1 MRLDLLRAIKDENEI
16 TNAVVLTH
24 NIDFVFLQTVVVSA
38 LKKCGHPTLT
48 VLADAECAASA
59 YSYQAPLLHGLGV
72 RYRVVPVE
80 MAHGFRFHP
89 KAVLLSGTAY
99 ATLSVGSG
107 NLTFGGWRENAEI
120 WVRYDSRAD
129 GTGPFTAFRS
139 YLSSVLERVVLAE
152 PVRAEIEEAFDPATR
167 AWAADVSQPTG
178 LIGRAN
184 GEPPLLTQ
192 MFAALGDVPING
204 LTVCA
209 PYFDTEAE
217 ALRELVRRAA
227 PAPVRVL
234 VQAGRTGLTEGGWAR
249 VGPGTRLSGVGFHR
263 EDDGGRARTAFIH
276 AKFYA
281 FEQRGRVTVFLGS
294 ANCSRAAL
302 TVPGTA
308 GNAELLA
315 VQVLDADKYG
325 ALVGELVHE
334 SDTPPLAE
342 DVEEATPTSTPTLRI
357 LGASYERANL
367 RVAYAPRDWRISEC
381 LLDGAGALFE
391 QPESG
396 LVVARVDSPPRQ
408 VRLVGSHGDT
418 RGESSPG
425 WIDNEWE
432 LRSTARSR
440 SVAEG
445 FRSRVRAE
453 EWGIGAW
460 TEVLDIFCGHLRYL
474 PARITT
480 STAGPVVRGGGE
492 RKPFVYSAKD
502 VFAVG
507 YGLPRL
513 SSFLPK
519 LSAFQEGRVRSLQQ
533 LLLRWFRLPTLE
545 DDQELDDEAGT
556 TANDDDVVDRPE
568 QFPRRARKAR
578 VAEPTDRDR
587 RRVER
592 LVARLCEAM
601 TSPAF
606 LAERPP
612 ELLAADIRVASILLR
627 VALSERWL
635 DPVPFFKATHRVWST
650 LFFESEGEE
659 AHLERRHRTATSP
672 DEMAAALGSPDLL
685 AALAAWVLAVPAG
698 APTAEHARLSLG
710 AALAIAR
717 LPWLWDAADDRDVC
731 RELADLLAN
740 TTPDAE
746 QTQESIDIIGD
757 RWLQLL
763 QRGHAM
769 RRLEAALVDQTPA
782 ELSSRVTQTHLTI
795 GELLWQGKAGFC
807 VVTKPAARAAGGRV
821 RGLRLQGPRDESD
834 FAAHLT
840 VPLAAL
846 LGEQVVPLSDEFG
859 AAPRGVLRG
868 FLAELGAG
876 FGRTEESDSR
886 PTTRRRQAR

>member
-1 MRLDLLRAIKDENEI
+1 MRLDLLRAIKDEKEI
-16 TNAVVLTH
+16 TNAVILTH
-24 NIDFVFLQTVVVSA
+24 NIDFVFLQTVVLSA

-48 VLADAECAASA
+48 VLADAECAATA

-107 NLTFGGWRENAEI
+107 NLTFGGWRENAEV
-120 WVRYDSRAD
+120 WVRYDSRTD
-129 GTGPFTAFRS
+129 GTGPFAAFRG
-139 YLSSVLERVVLAE
+139 YLNSVLERVVLADA
-152 PVRAEIEEAFDPATR
+152 VRAEIGEAFDPATR
-167 AWAADVSQPTG
+167 AWAADLSRAAG

-184 GEPPLLTQ
+184 GEPPLLDQ
-192 MFAALGDVPING
+192 MFAVLGDAAIDG

-217 ALRELVRRAA
+217 ALRELVHRVA
-227 PAPVRVL
+227 PAPVTVL

-249 VGPGTRLSGVGFHR
+249 AGPGARLSGVGFRR
-263 EDDGGRARTAFIH
+263 EDDAGHARNAFIH

-281 FEQRGRVTVFLGS
+281 FEQGGRATVFIGS

-315 VQVLDADKYG
+315 VQVLEADQRR
-325 ALVGELVHE
+325 ALVDELVHE
-334 SDTPPLAE
+334 SDTPRLATQLE
-342 DVEEATPTSTPTLRI
+342 DTTAASSAALRI
-357 LGASYERANL
+357 LGARYDRANL

-381 LLDGAGALFE
+381 LLDGAATSFE
-391 QPESG
+391 QLESG
-396 LVVARVDSPPRQ
+396 LVAVRVESPPRQ
-408 VRLVGSHGDT
+408 VRLVGWHGDT
-418 RGESSPG
+418 RGESAPG

-453 EWGIGAW
+453 EWGVGAW

-474 PARITT
+474 PARITP
-480 STAGPVVRGGGE
+480 SAAGPAGRE
-492 RKPFVYSAKD
+492 RSDRTPLAYSAKD
-502 VFAVG
+502 VFAAG

-513 SSFLPK
+513 SSFLPR
-519 LSAFQEGRVRSLQQ
+519 LPGSQDGRVRSLQQ

-545 DDQELDDEAGT
+545 DDLEVDEDDGAAGNDDE
-556 TANDDDVVDRPE
+556 VVDTPE
-568 QFPRRARKAR
+568 QFPRKATKAR

-592 LVARLCEAM
+592 LVGRLGDAM
-601 TSPAF
+601 TNSTF

-612 ELLAADIRVASILLR
+612 ELLAADLRVASILLR
-627 VALSERWL
+627 VALSQGWL

-650 LFFESEGEE
+650 LFFENDGGDG
-659 AHLERRHRTATSP
+659 HLARRHRTATSP
-672 DEMAAALGSPDLL
+672 EEIAAALGVPDLL

-717 LPWLWDAADDRDVC
+717 LPWLWDAADEREVC
-731 RELADLLAN
+731 RELADLLTH

-746 QTQESIDIIGD
+746 QTQDDIDTIGD

-763 QRGHAM
+763 QRGHAL
-769 RRLEAALVDQTPA
+769 RRLEAALVGRTPA
-782 ELSSRVTQTHLTI
+782 ELSLKVTQPQLGA
-795 GELLWQGKAGFC
+795 GELLWQGTAGFC
-807 VVTKPAARAAGGRV
+807 VVTKPAARVVGGRV

-846 LGEQVVPLSDEFG
+846 LGEQVVPPTEAFG
-859 AAPRGVLRG
+859 TGPRNVLRS
-868 FLAELGAG
+868 FLAELAVG
-876 FGRTEESDSR
+876 FGRAGDDASQPTPRKRQSR
-886 PTTRRRQAR
+886 